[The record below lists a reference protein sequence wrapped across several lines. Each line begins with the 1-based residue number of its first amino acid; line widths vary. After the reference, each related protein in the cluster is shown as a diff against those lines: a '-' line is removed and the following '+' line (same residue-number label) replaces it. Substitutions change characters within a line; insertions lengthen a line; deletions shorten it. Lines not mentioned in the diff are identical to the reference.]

1 MPEKIGRYEDLAVIG
16 RGGMGMIYRARD
28 PVLERSVAL
37 KVISSFEVTADLR
50 ARFFREARACARL
63 RDHPNIVTIHDM
75 GEDDGRLFIVMELLE
90 GEELRHLIARH
101 APLTLEEKL
110 AIVRQI
116 CDGLHHAH
124 EKGVVHRD
132 IKPAN
137 IFRLPSGQVKIL
149 DFGIA
154 QIAAAAT
161 THGDLTRTGMMMGT
175 PRYMAP
181 EQVRGHADQR
191 SDIFSVGAV
200 AYELFSGRPPF
211 AGDNPLQILEQLR
224 TATPP
229 RLSELDPSLPSE
241 LSDIVDRA
249 IRKEPE
255 ERFADLGQM
264 GRELEA
270 VQRGLGEGP
279 KQVPAAES
287 AKRVAQTA
295 TVVSPTGAV
304 AEPPSPR
311 SEIDHAESTD
321 RWPSGGVPTAWD
333 TGETSVSRAPRIAIA
348 TGVAI
353 AAIVIAA
360 FYYWQTPAARPGA
373 LADKPAAPVSSPDA
387 VRKVSEERPP
397 ANEISLPSPSDA
409 TKADREIKKTASA
422 APASSAPA
430 PPPAST
436 TDRPS
441 PPVRERGKAPAVA
454 AVPSGPRED
463 AEQARRRMTEAKRAA
478 ERVAAEFFARRRFA
492 AAQRKESDGITA
504 LGKSDYAAAIGL
516 FTEARSEYQAALQE
530 APAEE
535 EKEHQRSLLKSN
547 LDQAH
552 ASAAARRQEALTAEA
567 DKVARD
573 VFDQAQAKQ
582 VEADGLANRKDLAAA
597 ARAYQEAADRYGES
611 VVRARAVRGR

>member
-90 GEELRHLIARH
+90 GEELRRLIARH

-124 EKGVVHRD
+124 QNGVVHRD

-181 EQVRGHADQR
+181 EQVRGQADQR

-229 RLSELDPSLPSE
+229 RLSELDPGLPPE

-279 KQVPAAES
+279 KQVPA
-287 AKRVAQTA
+287 
-295 TVVSPTGAV
+295 
-304 AEPPSPR
+304 EPPSPR
-311 SEIDHAESTD
+311 SEVDHAESTD
-321 RWPSGGVPTAWD
+321 RWPSRGAPTAWA

-360 FYYWQTPAARPGA
+360 FYYWQTPAAPPGA
-373 LADKPAAPVSSPDA
+373 LADKPAAPVSSADA
-387 VRKVSEERPP
+387 VRTVSEERTP

-409 TKADREIKKTASA
+409 TKTDREIKKTVSA
-422 APASSAPA
+422 APVAPA
-430 PPPAST
+430 PAPLPASK

-441 PPVRERGKAPAVA
+441 PPARERAKAPVVA

-492 AAQRKESDGITA
+492 AAQSKESDGITA

-535 EKEHQRSLLKSN
+535 EKERQRSLVKSN

-552 ASAAARRQEALTAEA
+552 ASAAARRQEALAAEA

-582 VEADGLANRKDLAAA
+582 VEADALANRKDLAAA

-611 VVRARAVRGR
+611 AVRARAVRGR